1 MKGKFLPVRDGITEE
16 DMKTTKSKLGNLL
29 HKGSVKDIYQGDD
42 NNNLIFDFSDRYSVF
57 DWGEMPDQIQ
67 GKGMALSA
75 MGQFFFDWLE
85 RIETWRDWE
94 PTIQLNSLEIDFL
107 SDLKKNG
114 LSHHALGLLSSRPS
128 SFMVQKVDVPRLE
141 ESGGVYNYSPYEEE
155 PVQTLVPL
163 EVIFRFGVPEGSSLL
178 KRSNNKKYIQELG
191 LVKLPKINDWYKRP
205 LIEFSTKLEST
216 DRYINYHEAQK
227 ISGLSDY
234 EFARLH
240 ALTTM
245 VALRLESFFK
255 DLKIK
260 LWDGKFEWAFDKR
273 EEKGRNFMLV
283 DSIGPDELRL
293 SFDDEK
299 LSKEFLRSFYRQSSW
314 LESVENAK
322 AKAKEIGEID
332 WKLIAVNEYQAE
344 PDALTNEYLKLAIGL
359 YHGLAN
365 EVLASGGEVKLF
377 EEAISIEELVA
388 AMKEL
393 KKESL

>member
-1 MKGKFLPVRDGITEE
+1 
-16 DMKTTKSKLGNLL
+16 MKTTKSKLGNLL

-216 DRYINYHEAQK
+216 DR
-227 ISGLSDY
+227 
-234 EFARLH
+234 
-240 ALTTM
+240 
-245 VALRLESFFK
+245 
-255 DLKIK
+255 
-260 LWDGKFEWAFDKR
+260 
-273 EEKGRNFMLV
+273 
-283 DSIGPDELRL
+283 
-293 SFDDEK
+293 
-299 LSKEFLRSFYRQSSW
+299 
-314 LESVENAK
+314 
-322 AKAKEIGEID
+322 
-332 WKLIAVNEYQAE
+332 
-344 PDALTNEYLKLAIGL
+344 
-359 YHGLAN
+359 
-365 EVLASGGEVKLF
+365 
-377 EEAISIEELVA
+377 
-388 AMKEL
+388 
-393 KKESL
+393 